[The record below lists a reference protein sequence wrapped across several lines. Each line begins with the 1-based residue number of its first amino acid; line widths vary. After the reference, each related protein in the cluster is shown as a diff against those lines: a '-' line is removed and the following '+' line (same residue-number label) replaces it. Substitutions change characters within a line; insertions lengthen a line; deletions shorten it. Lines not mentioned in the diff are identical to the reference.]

1 MYVSEPKRGARD
13 GGERGDLTP
22 RGTRGFERVREG
34 SLGVGEGIRRIH
46 VFILVKTGTRGAGEG
61 VPGRPRASHGHARGR
76 HRLRLPLRIRR
87 EEPAVGARPCTRAS
101 VHRSRRGAD
110 RVEKPHG

>member
-1 MYVSEPKRGARD
+1 MYVGEPERGARD
-13 GGERGDLTP
+13 GGERGDLTR

-34 SLGVGEGIRRIH
+34 SLGVREGIRRIH
-46 VFILVKTGTRGAGEG
+46 VFILVRTRTRGAGEG
-61 VPGRPRASHGHARGR
+61 IPGGPRASHGHARGR
-76 HRLRLPLRIRR
+76 HRCHLLRLLPGCIRR

-110 RVEKPHG
+110 